1 MNRDEPE
8 KHGAASSRF
17 GYDLRRFEPKGIGKA
32 MMRNELIWSSVEMKR
47 YELAMR
53 GAARNWN

>member
-8 KHGAASSRF
+8 KHGAAPMRF

-32 MMRNELIWSSVEMKR
+32 MMRNELIRRSVEMR
-47 YELAMR
+47 R
-53 GAARNWN
+53 